1 MPLSTISIPVEVK
14 NDTKKGWRSVYSTAA
29 SQTEQMNKYL
39 QLVPIIN
46 TKKFESQFHRLESM
60 VKDGALDK
68 WAGKS
73 LSKSGKNGWS
83 YNLKESMTGS
93 LDQLRQAISDIKKQF
108 SQGKFSTKDA
118 GLAQSWLKD
127 AQFLE
132 RSWSRTNAQAEKY
145 AHVDKAVA
153 KDKERAKLARE
164 RERAEGRIVSYQH
177 TIDKYKKNIANYDN
191 KLYRDVQKRLT
202 AEQQI
207 AAALRTQE
215 QIYREVGDKRKAAS
229 VARQATKW
237 ENSASETSSQLANW
251 TGNDKGLIASWNP
264 SNIKHQLTAINR
276 DLTNKVG
283 RENILN
289 LPIKVTGW
297 EQDVARLRASVKE
310 VEKSFTVGGKK
321 FKITGFDDALRQLP
335 QIDKLVQKGVKG
347 ADAWQHKLNNY
358 LQSHVDVANKY
369 QTYQNKII
377 EGQKREAK
385 ERERANAGL
394 LKQSNILGRLSM
406 IASRYFSIYSVI
418 RFAQNIAKTTGYF
431 EQQQVALEGI
441 LGSATKA
448 QKVLN
453 DIKGF
458 ALQSPFQT
466 KELVGFTKQLSAF
479 GLKSDELFPRVK
491 ELADI
496 SAGLGVDMGRI
507 ILAYGQVKAAAVLR
521 GQELRQFT
529 EAGIPMVEELAK
541 RFTALNGTLVT
552 TGEVFKLISQR
563 QVSFEMVA
571 DVLSSMTQ
579 EGGKFYKMQ
588 ENITNTLYGQMQKLK
603 DMWTLALDDMGK
615 SGGSMLMGVVK
626 LLQVMTKNM
635 KTFAIALGTTF
646 ATAKV
651 ASFFATVTGG
661 FKGMIARMKEVISLK
676 TLASGAIGLAAGAVA
691 GIISK
696 IVTEVGKLNKK
707 LEEVDTSFAK
717 EIEKTK
723 QGLDSLLNKLQ
734 EFEPGTK
741 AYSDAL
747 GTLAQNYGDYIG
759 SGMLNRLKQE
769 EEQAKLTAAEF
780 KNLADQIKAAMDNYN
795 EYQKAEQKKGVINQ
809 EIGERTA
816 SNRKDV
822 RNNLRSL
829 TSTTDGF
836 NNLVE
841 DYVERYGNPKNKK
854 QNKLRLDMVDKVTD
868 LWSEAVNEF
877 VQGEDLS
884 EGAFDKIFQDKLK
897 KQFESIT
904 DKQLETFSTVG
915 KFQVFGDNFESLL
928 DNAFEARRMNQADLE
943 STDYWKLNN
952 YFDKVKPGEAYDK
965 ILSGEHKGKEDGF
978 AYQHNLESEY
988 LKALRSA
995 LNDFSTDRGIS
1006 LPSELTDALKGE
1018 MMNIDGE
1025 EKEIIAVDNKK
1036 IESVNNLLTSFAD
1049 TITNPDALNF
1059 IKQLHNVFNEKVNVK
1074 TERAAIVADRMEANS
1089 KYRFSDDAAVRG
1101 IWKRYNPNDNN
1112 YADLRNKLPGEE
1124 EKLQKEIKSY
1134 KSDGVVD
1141 EKDKKTVASLEK
1153 QLEAVKVLM
1162 SNSYFGIS
1170 AKDKSGGGG
1179 AFDFELSEFVNNL
1192 KDAYKT
1198 YKTATQET
1206 GAETG
1211 LAYMKNDP
1219 KMVERFAGFFSK
1231 GLAKNGSDA
1240 FAKNGKEGGADIM
1253 IGNKSLRSILENAF
1267 IKSGFEDGVLDFEKG
1282 INDIASA
1289 MEEYYHGNEKLRANY
1304 MREAKN
1310 LRNYANS
1317 IAKDNVAA
1325 MASKLSTSL
1334 KELSDTFNRTQQNVE
1349 TYRQFIQNGTDSMLG
1364 GKIGVTREQ
1373 ALTPDSSAAFEYVQ
1387 KMASKYNDMYKFV
1400 GGTNESGVV
1409 SVDNV
1414 KSPQDIQGLI
1424 DRISAQI
1431 LLNNKNFGTTEL
1443 GKSGEQLKSA
1453 LDKYLKQ
1460 ILDEMKSI
1468 SGDVITGNKL
1478 EDAIAKASRLATVAG
1493 TNLEF
1498 EKNKQANIGASDNG
1512 AAVAKYNKEIEESA
1526 KKVLEE
1532 FLNDNKFEVL
1542 FSEQGLFKNGV
1553 KWNELREK
1561 LQQIVDKLPDD
1572 QKDLKDEIMYNFDN
1586 TQKNANMIQNAEKG
1600 DLSQIA
1606 NIFDIFKNSR
1616 RRNEEEWSKLDNE
1629 RIDLETR
1636 AKEPGGLSVEEQARL
1651 QTVNGRLGDLGDHGQ
1666 NQTQSD
1672 IQAAIEAIKK
1682 LGDAASN
1689 TGSILTEAFTKT
1701 IDAAKSL
1708 SNAINKAY
1716 DVMNDGENPEWMQDM
1731 DGVLSDLSENFEAMV
1746 APIFA
1751 VIAAITAL
1759 TIAVTVLSVVCAPL
1773 LYIMLALAAAAIV
1786 MAVIMTA
1793 AQQHDRELERE
1804 NEKLAEGIEDLDR
1817 KIQNLENTMTN
1828 LNAAAERMAGLDA
1841 MKKNLAAVAL
1851 NSDKAA
1857 ASMEKAQKAAQQY
1870 ANEEEKKN
1878 TDEDKL
1884 KDYKDDEEQYLQE
1897 AQEARDAF
1905 INGVKE
1911 AIDDITSDADSWAE
1925 AMSNAIRS
1933 AFQNGENAARA
1944 FRSTVKQMMGDVV
1957 EQMLLT
1963 EILAPQM
1970 QKALDKWTGREDLQE
1985 KLDKKEITEDE
1996 FYEQLYGNL
2005 KDENRAKTFYNEAS
2019 EAGDAMIDAV
2029 DGLPDYI
2036 QELFKFKENDSR
2048 LSGGIESVTEDT
2060 ARRLEALLNSTLG
2073 EQLLTRLNTD
2083 TLVASVGGISNQL
2096 RAMVGSQKVI
2106 ETNTKAIMSA
2116 IEDFRNNVRPMYVKM
2131 T

>member
-1 MPLSTISIPVEVK
+1 MPLSTISIPIDASTTEFR
-14 NDTKKGWRSVYSTAA
+14 KKV
-29 SQTEQMNKYL
+29 N
-39 QLVPIIN
+39 QLFTDFN
-46 TKKFESQFHRLESM
+46 MKT
-60 VKDGALDK
+60 
-68 WAGKS
+68 
-73 LSKSGKNGWS
+73 KNG
-83 YNLKESMTGS
+83 LKAFIKAEFVVPGH
-93 LDQLRQAISDIKKQF
+93 ADIEKSAAEAKKQF
-108 SQGKFSTKDA
+108 ESALKKTKGIGFGTGKGAGVIGEYDLPGLQKAYKYFS
-118 GLAQSWLKD
+118 GLKTLSADQAKSFEKI
-127 AQFLE
+127 
-132 RSWSRTNAQAEKY
+132 SNAMTSFQTISKIQAEANRY
-145 AHVDKAVA
+145 IN
-153 KDKERAKLARE
+153 ARTS
-164 RERAEGRIVSYQH
+164 G
-177 TIDKYKKNIANYDN
+177 K
-191 KLYRDVQKRLT
+191 VQ
-202 AEQQI
+202 A
-207 AAALRTQE
+207 
-215 QIYREVGDKRKAAS
+215 
-229 VARQATKW
+229 
-237 ENSASETSSQLANW
+237 
-251 TGNDKGLIASWNP
+251 
-264 SNIKHQLTAINR
+264 
-276 DLTNKVG
+276 
-283 RENILN
+283 
-289 LPIKVTGW
+289 
-297 EQDVARLRASVKE
+297 
-310 VEKSFTVGGKK
+310 
-321 FKITGFDDALRQLP
+321 
-335 QIDKLVQKGVKG
+335 
-347 ADAWQHKLNNY
+347 
-358 LQSHVDVANKY
+358 
-369 QTYQNKII
+369 
-377 EGQKREAK
+377 
-385 ERERANAGL
+385 ERANAAREARKEEIEANKADKRFRNEAMAKMAEQRKQEATAQKEQEARQKDALRRQEEYHKRLRQEAQKTSKLNQEWKGYYAANDSEMNRVQKGGSTNPVLGSMRGFYKEQEARAQSEARAAKKQIDAKEKL
-394 LKQSNILGRLSM
+394 LAIEKKIAKERTINGMRGGQDLTSIARQISLYDKLARSAKKAGDAKRATYAGNMSKRLNQQYLEIMRMNGGYAQQANVLGRLRS

-603 DMWTLALDDMGK
+603 DMWTLALEDMGK

-626 LLQVMTKNM
+626 LLQKMVKNVKQLTLALSAAFATTKIVAFVRALSGASGEIARLRALASAKNLINM
-635 KTFAIALGTTF
+635 GIGTAAAAIAFG
-646 ATAKV
+646 V
-651 ASFFATVTGG
+651 
-661 FKGMIARMKEVISLK
+661 
-676 TLASGAIGLAAGAVA
+676 
-691 GIISK
+691 SK
-696 IVTEVGKLNKK
+696 IVSEMNRLNKK
-707 LEEVDTSFAK
+707 LDEVDASFAK

-723 QGLDSLLNKLQ
+723 QGLDSLLDKLQ

-759 SGMLNRLKQE
+759 SGLLNRLKQE

-780 KNLADQIKAAMDNYN
+780 KNLAEQIKAAMDNYN

-809 EIGERTA
+809 EIGERVESNKGGILGTLKRISNSRLLKTDNLTA
-816 SNRKDV
+816 EYEEKYGELENKRKS
-822 RNNLRSL
+822 RNKMLEKISSLWAESVIEFSESDNLSKENYGDIF
-829 TSTTDGF
+829 SK
-836 NNLVE
+836 NLQ
-841 DYVERYGNPKNKK
+841 K
-854 QNKLRLDMVDKVTD
+854 QFKSITQ
-868 LWSEAVNEF
+868 E
-877 VQGEDLS
+877 QI
-884 EGAFDKIFQDKLK
+884 DKIIKETRTFT
-897 KQFESIT
+897 FGGSI
-904 DKQLETFSTVG
+904 G
-915 KFQVFGDNFESLL
+915 LL
-928 DNAFEARRMNQADLE
+928 DEAIKKRQENQADLE

-952 YFDKVKPGEAYDK
+952 YFNKVKPGDAYDR
-965 ILSGEHKGKEDGF
+965 ILSGEYKGREDGF
-978 AYQHNLESEY
+978 AYQHNLEGEY

-1018 MMNIDGE
+1018 MMTIDGE

-1074 TERAAIVADRMEANS
+1074 TDRAAIVADRMEANS

-1124 EKLQKEIKSY
+1124 KKLKEEIESY

-1387 KMASKYNDMYKFV
+1387 KMASKYNDMYRLV
-1400 GGTNESGVV
+1400 GGTNERGVV

-1498 EKNKQANIGASDNG
+1498 EKNKQANIGVSDNG

-1586 TQKNANMIQNAEKG
+1586 TQKNANMLQNAEKG

-1759 TIAVTVLSVVCAPL
+1759 AIAITVLSVVCAPL
-1773 LYIMLALAAAAIV
+1773 LYIMLALVAAAMV
-1786 MAVIMTA
+1786 MAAIMTA

-1911 AIDDITSDADSWAE
+1911 AIDDVTKDADSWAE
-1925 AMSNAIRS
+1925 AMSGAIRS

-1944 FRSTVKQMMGDVV
+1944 FRATVKQMMGDVV

-1970 QKALDKWTGREDLQE
+1970 QKALDQWTGREELQE